1 MHLLLF
7 LAEIFLRIQDF
18 ALCSRHK
25 FMVRWN
31 YKYYKEWKNENG
43 HFQAAISLKQA
54 TQEIEKQMEQLEDNR
69 N

>member
-1 MHLLLF
+1 
-7 LAEIFLRIQDF
+7 
-18 ALCSRHK
+18 
-25 FMVRWN
+25 MVRWN